1 MVESAFEFEGDA
13 PRRPADELRRIARY
27 QRWVIAIM
35 LAQAALWV
43 GYLLLSYA
51 RGENPREGL
60 GLPVRLTFLLG
71 GVGGIFTFLLYWTLR
86 GPFLALVMGLAAV
99 PPCFGMLVM
108 VVASAKATE
117 VLKQNGV
124 RVAKFFG
131 AFDGDIHD
139 YEELDTDDAGW

>member
-1 MVESAFEFEGDA
+1 MVESAFEFDDA
-13 PRRPADELRRIARY
+13 PRRAADELRRIARY

-60 GLPVRLTFLLG
+60 GLPVRLTFILG

-124 RVAKFFG
+124 RVAWLFG